1 MAISKVSNTNQQGR
15 LSMAAENYLVS
26 IFQLDEL
33 RIRVTNTQLA
43 EQLKRLPE
51 REGLGT
57 TLPSVGGML
66 RRLARDRLVEL
77 LPGKNII
84 LTQRGKEVAEKLIR
98 RQRLAKRMVVD
109 LLGLEPHKAHEEAHR
124 LEHAISDELAVKI
137 AESLGNPTTCP
148 FGHPIPG
155 SGFVRDRLTVP
166 LDKVKTGNTVNIDR
180 IPEDD
185 SELIKYLVE
194 NSIMPQNVAI
204 IKDASPYRGVITLT
218 ANQNDVVISYE
229 ISKRIWVTPI
239 GVYKK
244 IN

>member
-1 MAISKVSNTNQQGR
+1 MAISKPTNTTNFAR

-33 RIRVTNTQLA
+33 GIRVTNTQLA
-43 EQLKRLPE
+43 EQLKRLPKKE
-51 REGLGT
+51 ELGT
-57 TLPSVGGML
+57 TLPSIGGMI
-66 RRLARDRLVEL
+66 RRLVREQLVEM
-77 LPGKNII
+77 LPEKDIV
-84 LTQRGKEVAEKLIR
+84 LTERGKEAAEKLVR

-124 LEHAISDELAVKI
+124 LEHAISDELATKI
-137 AESLGNPTTCP
+137 SERLGNPTTCP

-185 SELIKYLVE
+185 PELLKYFVE
-194 NSIMPQNVAI
+194 NSIMPENVAV
-204 IKDASPYRGVITLT
+204 IKDASPYRGVITLKS
-218 ANQNDVVISYE
+218 NQNDVVISYE

-239 GVYKK
+239 GVLKK
-244 IN
+244 D